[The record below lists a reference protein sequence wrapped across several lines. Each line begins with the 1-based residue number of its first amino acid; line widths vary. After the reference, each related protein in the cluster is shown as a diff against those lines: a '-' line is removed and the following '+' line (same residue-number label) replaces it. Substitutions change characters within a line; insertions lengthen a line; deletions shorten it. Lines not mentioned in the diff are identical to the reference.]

1 MQMRWTPPA
10 RRARRND
17 IDALAFAIV
26 RSFGMS
32 DFSSLP
38 VSPSLLHAIEALG
51 YSQMTP
57 VQQQALPP
65 LLDGRDAIVQAPTGS
80 GKTVAFGLG
89 LLHRLDPALI
99 KPQGLVLCPT
109 RELADQVAKAIRRL
123 AIGIPNL
130 KVLLLTGGVALGP
143 QLASLRKDSHIVVGT
158 PGRIQEML
166 RKHALSL
173 SKVRTLVLDE
183 ADRMLDMGFEEAI
196 REIVGKTPPSRQ
208 SLLFS
213 ATFPEPIRAMARSTL
228 RNPVEITVAAEHA
241 QPAIEQLFHEVD
253 FELKPAA
260 LAAVLLKRR
269 PESSVVFCNTRRDT
283 EALVEALEGFG
294 IAALALHGDMEQRDR
309 DEVLIRFAN
318 RSCSVLVASDVAARG
333 LDIQELA
340 AVINYELPSDPD
352 IYLHR
357 IGRTARAG
365 HTGIAISLSTP
376 REMPRAIV
384 LEKALG
390 APLRWE
396 RLPPL
401 ADGKHGGLP
410 AAMAT
415 LRIDAGRSDKL
426 RAGDILGALT
436 GDAGLPADAIGKIDV
451 FATRSY
457 VAIRRSVVDKALNR
471 LRAGK
476 IKGRSFR
483 IARL

>member
-1 MQMRWTPPA
+1 M
-10 RRARRND
+10 ND
-17 IDALAFAIV
+17 SNTAA
-26 RSFGMS
+26 
-32 DFSSLP
+32 FSSLP
-38 VSPSLLHAIEALG
+38 LTPSLMHAIDALG
-51 YSQMTP
+51 YTQMTP
-57 VQQQALPP
+57 VQQQGLPAL
-65 LLDGRDAIVQAPTGS
+65 LAGRDAIVQAPTGS

-89 LLHRLDPALI
+89 LLSRLDPALI
-99 KPQGLVLCPT
+99 KPQALVLCPT
-109 RELADQVAKAIRRL
+109 RELADQVAKEIRRL

-130 KVLLLTGGVALGP
+130 KVLILTGGIALGP
-143 QLASLRKDSHIVVGT
+143 QLASLRKDSHVVVGT

-166 RKHALSL
+166 RKNALSL
-173 SKVRTLVLDE
+173 SKLRTLVLDE

-213 ATFPEPIRAMARSTL
+213 ATFPEPIRAMARGTL
-228 RNPVEITVAAEHA
+228 RDPVEITIAAASE
-241 QPAIEQLFHEVD
+241 QPTIEQLF
-253 FELKPAA
+253 FETEFEHKPEA
-260 LAAVLLKRR
+260 LASLLLQRR

-294 IAALALHGDMEQRDR
+294 ISALALHGDIEQRDR
-309 DEVLIRFAN
+309 DETLIRFAN

-333 LDIQELA
+333 LDIKELA

-365 HTGIAISLSTP
+365 QTGVAISLATP
-376 REMPRAIV
+376 REMPRAMA
-384 LEKALG
+384 LEKHLG
-390 APLRWE
+390 VTLRWE
-396 RLPPL
+396 KLPSL
-401 ADGKHGGLP
+401 AAGKHDGLP
-410 AAMAT
+410 AAMST
-415 LRIDAGRSDKL
+415 LRIDGGRSDKM
-426 RAGDILGALT
+426 RPGDILGALT

-457 VAIRRSVVDKALNR
+457 VAIRRALADKALNR

-483 IARL
+483 VARL